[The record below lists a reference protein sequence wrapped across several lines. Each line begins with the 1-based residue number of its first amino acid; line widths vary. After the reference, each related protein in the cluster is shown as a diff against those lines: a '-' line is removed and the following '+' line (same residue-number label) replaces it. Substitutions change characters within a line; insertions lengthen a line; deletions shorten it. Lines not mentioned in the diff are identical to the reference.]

1 MGYYYR
7 SLKLNH
13 VYFNTTSLH
22 FNLLGR
28 DLYVILLTSYC
39 LMNIDVVVIM
49 TEIRGIGIGLDLL
62 LKDDLEE
69 DRRTSLDP
77 NLIQDLHLNQ
87 KVMFKLLL

>member
-13 VYFNTTSLH
+13 IYFNWMSLH

-39 LMNIDVVVIM
+39 LTNIDVVVIM
-49 TEIRGIGIGLDLL
+49 TEIRGIGIDLDLL

-69 DRRTSLDP
+69 DRRTS
-77 NLIQDLHLNQ
+77 
-87 KVMFKLLL
+87 